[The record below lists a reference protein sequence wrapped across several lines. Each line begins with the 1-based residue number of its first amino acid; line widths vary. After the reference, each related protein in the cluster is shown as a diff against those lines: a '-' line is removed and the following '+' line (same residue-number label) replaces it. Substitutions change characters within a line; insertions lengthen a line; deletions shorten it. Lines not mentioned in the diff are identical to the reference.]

1 MGRCPLSL
9 GRRSG
14 SPIPQKVSWCADS
27 SRSASFLGR
36 GWSSS
41 WRRFRSV
48 VGRATPRCLGR
59 PRPDRLHRCP
69 ALTREDVSAR
79 RFYDVATQKEAER
92 RYVTGRQEEVRAERA
107 LKRLQVRRPLKIWP
121 SFGHLRPV
129 GACRVR
135 PLGFWPGPARG
146 VAPLPCQGLR
156 TGHAGAH
163 TAALRC
169 ARHRQWHPSS
179 QLAAPVCCQHD
190 HRRPRADRRS
200 WRKPVDWPEAA
211 KCRWLPLAVA
221 VRSGGA
227 MAAGKRRGAATVTTL
242 WSAARPGWRPG
253 EGAYTV
259 VVCEPPPHPTPA
271 RVGCRRCA
279 PPQGANRIRLYPSG
293 HNSVAWRLA
302 DRPSA
307 RPKEEQGGGTRRRST
322 SPVVCG

>member
-1 MGRCPLSL
+1 M
-9 GRRSG
+9 
-14 SPIPQKVSWCADS
+14 
-27 SRSASFLGR
+27 
-36 GWSSS
+36 
-41 WRRFRSV
+41 
-48 VGRATPRCLGR
+48 
-59 PRPDRLHRCP
+59 
-69 ALTREDVSAR
+69 SAR